1 MKFCYANRRHALYPD
16 SQPNWD
22 VTAEDYTDKFLGKCQ
37 DIGMDGMEIGFQAL
51 EGLGSE
57 QKVIDFGKRLADNG
71 VPAMVVRAGGSLTAA
86 KGFRDN
92 RDRLHR
98 LVDTAQAVGADVING
113 ALGAPARYPGK
124 PGSSTGWNVAQ
135 DSSRDAMIYDYERLA
150 TELQTA
156 SDSAADKG
164 ITVSVE
170 VHQNTLVD
178 NSWSAHLINDL
189 VDRDNFG
196 INPDLGNVYWTY
208 DTPEETTD
216 EHIKSVAPISVY
228 WHCKNLFRVNHP
240 ENERSVFLRVA
251 IPDGEID
258 YRYAITAMVEADYK
272 GYMAIEGA
280 WAGDQWLADGRSVEY
295 AKSVMADIDA
305 GRG

>member
-1 MKFCYANRRHALYPD
+1 MKFVYANRRHALYPA

-22 VTAEDYTDKFLGKCQ
+22 VTAEDYTDKFLDKCQ

-51 EGLGSE
+51 EGLGSDA
-57 QKVIDFGKRLADNG
+57 KVKDFGKRLADHG
-71 VPAMVVRAGGSLTAA
+71 VPALVIRAGGSLTAA
-86 KGFRDN
+86 KGFKDN

-98 LVDTAQAVGADVING
+98 MVDTAGVVGADVING
-113 ALGAPARYPGK
+113 ALSAPTRYPGK
-124 PGSSTGWNVAQ
+124 PGSSSGWYRAQ

-150 TELQTA
+150 QELQGATDA
-156 SDSAADKG
+156 AADKG
-164 ITVSVE
+164 VTISVE
-170 VHQNTLVD
+170 VHQNSIVD

-196 INPDLGNVYWTY
+196 VNPDLGNVYWTY
-208 DTPEETTD
+208 DEPEETTD

-258 YRYAITAMVEADYK
+258 YRYAITAMVEANYG

-280 WAGDQWLADGRSVEY
+280 WAGDQWRADGRSVEY
-295 AKSVMADIDA
+295 AKGVMADIDA

>member
-22 VTAEDYTDKFLGKCQ
+22 VKAEDYTDKFLSKAQ

-51 EGLGSE
+51 EALGSE
-57 QKVIDFGKRLADNG
+57 QKVKDFGKRLADHG
-71 VPAMVVRAGGSLTAA
+71 VPAMAIRSGGSLTAA
-86 KGFRDN
+86 AGYKEN

-98 LVDTAQAVGADVING
+98 MIDTAQTVGADIVNG
-113 ALGAPARYPGK
+113 ALSAPTRYPGK
-124 PGSSTGWNVAQ
+124 PGSGSGWYKSQ
-135 DSSRDAMIYDYERLA
+135 DSSRDAMIYDYERLGQ
-150 TELQTA
+150 ELQEA
-156 SDSAADKG
+156 SDVAGDKG
-164 ITVSVE
+164 VTISVE
-170 VHQNTLVD
+170 VHQNSLVD

-208 DTPEETTD
+208 DKPEETTD
-216 EHIKSVAPISVY
+216 AHIKSVAPISVY

-240 ENERSVFLRVA
+240 ENERSVFLRVP
-251 IPDGEID
+251 ISDGEID
-258 YRYAITAMVEADYK
+258 YRYAITAMSEAGYN

-280 WAGDQWLADGRSVEY
+280 VTGDQWLADGKSVEY
-295 AKSVMADIDA
+295 AKSVLSDIDA